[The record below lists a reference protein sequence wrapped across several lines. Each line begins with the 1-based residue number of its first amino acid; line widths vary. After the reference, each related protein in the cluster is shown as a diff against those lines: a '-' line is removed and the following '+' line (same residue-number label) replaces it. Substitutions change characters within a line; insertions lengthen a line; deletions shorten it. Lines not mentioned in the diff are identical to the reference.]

1 MSNPETISAIITAA
15 DILIPLTL
23 LTVWL
28 ALRRALPQGP
38 HLAIFGLALVLV
50 LVWAGLWSWVPA
62 LVALRLQPP
71 PLGQAG
77 VILSVLLGFLA
88 LMFLPQARAFFRNAD
103 LNWLVTMGSWRPVYG
118 GVLLAIGLLGG
129 LPSAFFWS
137 AAIGDILVGLWAIW
151 IMARKL
157 KVSQREVVAWN
168 IFGLADLAHVLVLG
182 AINLRP
188 FYLANPDVSP
198 LNLLPMAG
206 VPVFLAL
213 HIMTLW
219 GLAAQRRQPAKIV
232 VTHQL
237 SA

>member
-1 MSNPETISAIITAA
+1 MSSPESISAIIAAA
-15 DILIPLTL
+15 DVLIPLTL

-28 ALRRALPQGP
+28 ALRRALPHGA
-38 HLAIFGLALVLV
+38 HLRIFGLALVAV

-62 LVALRLQPP
+62 LAAMRLLPP
-71 PLGQAG
+71 PLGLPG
-77 VILSVLLGFLA
+77 VIFSVLLGFLA
-88 LMFLPQARAFFRNAD
+88 LMFLQPVRDFFRNAD
-103 LNWLVTMGSWRPVYG
+103 LVWLVTMGGWRPVYG
-118 GVLLAIGLLGG
+118 GALLAIGLLGG
-129 LPSAFFWS
+129 LPPAFFWS
-137 AAIGDILVGLWAIW
+137 AAIGDILVGIWALWM
-151 IMARKL
+151 MARKL
-157 KVSQREVVAWN
+157 NVSRREVAAWN

-219 GLAAQRRQPAKIV
+219 GLAEQRRHQGKPE
-232 VTHQL
+232 VTSPL
-237 SA
+237 PV

>member
-1 MSNPETISAIITAA
+1 MSNPETISAIINAT
-15 DILIPLTL
+15 DIFIPLTL

-28 ALRRALPQGP
+28 ALKRALPRGQ
-38 HLAIFGLALVLV
+38 HLAIFALALVPV
-50 LVWAGLWSWVPA
+50 LIWAGLWSWVPA
-62 LVALRLQPP
+62 LAALRLQPP
-71 PLGQAG
+71 PFGQGA
-77 VILSVLLGFLA
+77 VILSVVLGFLA
-88 LMFLPQARAFFRNAD
+88 LMFLPPVRAFFRNAD
-103 LNWLVTMGSWRPVYG
+103 LRLLVTMGGWRPVYG
-118 GVLLAIGLLGG
+118 SGLLAIGLLGG
-129 LPSAFFWS
+129 LPAAFFWS
-137 AAIGDILVGLWAIW
+137 AAIGDVLVGLWAIW
-151 IMARKL
+151 IMTRKL
-157 KVSQREVVAWN
+157 EVSQREVVAWN
-168 IFGLADLAHVLVLG
+168 IFGFADLAHVLVLG
-182 AINLRP
+182 AIYLRP